1 MSESHP
7 GEQGIRPAQEGI
19 QHGHGSPPGAHGIQE
34 GHAGQPAGPPLH
46 FTWEEWQQ
54 FQRSDLGSGGVV
66 VALMASIFTIG
77 LLLYGTIAY
86 LIFRS

>member
-1 MSESHP
+1 MGLRASGDGGP
-7 GEQGIRPAQEGI
+7 GDQVAA
-19 QHGHGSPPGAHGIQE
+19 PPT
-34 GHAGQPAGPPLH
+34 H

-54 FQRSDLGSGGVV
+54 LQRSDLGAGGVV

-86 LIFRS
+86 LIIRS